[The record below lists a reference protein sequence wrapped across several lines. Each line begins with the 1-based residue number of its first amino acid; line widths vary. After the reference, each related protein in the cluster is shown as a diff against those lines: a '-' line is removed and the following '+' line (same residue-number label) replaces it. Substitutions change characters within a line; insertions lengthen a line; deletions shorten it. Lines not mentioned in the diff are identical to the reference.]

1 MAEGSVVIFV
11 ADRVAI
17 QARSSPASSR
27 DCNALASL
35 PRNIFIDNPLHS
47 YSIHASMTVK
57 STQHASAH
65 HGNLRSISAMLV
77 AVGFFAFM
85 DTILKILSSRYPALQ
100 VATLRGWV
108 ALPLIVVWIQWRGTW
123 HTVWRI
129 RWWLHGL
136 RGALAICMLTL
147 FTLGVKELPL
157 ANAYTLF
164 FLAPLLITLLAAP
177 VLGEKVPGVHWW
189 ALGVGMI
196 GVLVALRPGT
206 DGLVS
211 WGGLAVLG
219 AAACYALSA
228 VLARLSSR
236 TDSSESLMLWIM
248 VIMALGGS
256 VLAAPHWVTVHTDD
270 AYLLVALA
278 VMGFGGQLAI
288 TEAFRHGQASA
299 VAPFEYTALA
309 WGLGVDWLV
318 WDTLPDVYTLLG
330 GAIIVASGLYVVRH
344 EKKAAAVVERP

>member
-1 MAEGSVVIFV
+1 MTVIHP
-11 ADRVAI
+11 
-17 QARSSPASSR
+17 ARSSG
-27 DCNALASL
+27 
-35 PRNIFIDNPLHS
+35 
-47 YSIHASMTVK
+47 
-57 STQHASAH
+57 H
-65 HGNLRSISAMLV
+65 HGNLRSITAMLV

-85 DTILKILSSRYPALQ
+85 DTILKLLSGHYPAVQ
-100 VATLRGWV
+100 VAAMRGWV

-129 RWWLHGL
+129 RWYLHGL
-136 RGALAICMLTL
+136 RGLLAIAMLTL
-147 FTLGVKELPL
+147 FTQGVKELPL

-177 VLGEKVPGVHWW
+177 LLGEKVPRVHWW
-189 ALGVGMI
+189 ALGLGMV

-211 WGGLAVLG
+211 WAGLAVLG
-219 AAACYALSA
+219 SAACYALSA

-248 VIMALGGS
+248 VIMAGGAS
-256 VLAAPHWVTVHTDD
+256 LLAWPGWATVRAQD
-270 AYLLVALA
+270 AYLLAALA
-278 VMGFGGQLAI
+278 VTGFGGQLAI

-309 WGLGVDWLV
+309 WGLGVDWLF
-318 WDTLPDVYTLLG
+318 WNTLPDGYTLLG